1 MNNPF
6 QFLGD
11 QNALNEAFRFI
22 HHKLAQYQHEQQA
35 IEKRMAVFEFKKQ
48 ALAADLYI
56 VSLRC
61 QAQDELVKA
70 LNALGNPTIGLKENI
85 QFLSLKVS
93 KLQCEEALRKY
104 SVSAWVDLSIKEG
117 VTKYA
122 ITRVRDY
129 KKRLI
134 ERANELGLNVPPD
147 NNG

>member
-22 HHKLAQYQHEQQA
+22 HHKLAQYQNEQKA
-35 IEKRMAVFEFKKQ
+35 IEKRLTDFEYKKQ
-48 ALAADLYI
+48 ALEAKMQI
-56 VSLRC
+56 VSMRY
-61 QAQDELVKA
+61 QAQEELVHA
-70 LNALGNPTIGLKENI
+70 LAAIGNPTIQSKENI
-85 QFLSLKVS
+85 QLLTLRVR
-93 KLQCEEALRKY
+93 KLQCEEVLKKY
-104 SVSAWVDLSIKEG
+104 SVSARVDLSIKEG

-134 ERANELGLNVPPD
+134 ERANELGLIVPPD

>member
-22 HHKLAQYQHEQQA
+22 HHKLAQYQHEQKA
-35 IEKRMAVFEFKKQ
+35 IEKRLAVFEFKKKS
-48 ALAADLYI
+48 LEADLHV
-56 VSLRC
+56 VSLRY
-61 QAQDELVKA
+61 QAQEELVNA
-70 LNALGNPTIGLKENI
+70 LAALGNPTIQSKENI
-85 QFLSLKVS
+85 QLLTLKVR
-93 KLQCEEALRKY
+93 KLQCEDTLKRY